1 MTYENIKHRHSSI
14 AVLLA
19 MITTAAWV
27 NPVFA
32 HHAMGGQTPQT
43 FAQGLLSGIAHPV
56 IGLDHLLFLVI
67 VSLLCFAFSK
77 PVRLLVP
84 TAFIVAALAG
94 TGMHL
99 SGVNLPVVEIMVAI
113 SVILG
118 GAVLL
123 GKLKFDPALLAS
135 MIFGFG
141 LFHGYAY
148 GESIIGAEDSVLSAY
163 LIGFSLV
170 QYAIIVGIMMAM
182 QKINDTSKQVLISR
196 IAAISALLT
205 GGALATMQL
214 T

>member
-1 MTYENIKHRHSSI
+1 
-14 AVLLA
+14 
-19 MITTAAWV
+19 
-27 NPVFA
+27 
-32 HHAMGGQTPQT
+32 MG
-43 FAQGLLSGIAHPV
+43 
-56 IGLDHLLFLVI
+56 
-67 VSLLCFAFSK
+67 CFAFSR

-84 TAFIVAALAG
+84 AAFIVAALAG

-99 SGVNLPVVEIMVAI
+99 FGFNLPVVEIIVAI

-135 MIFGFG
+135 MIFIFG

-148 GESIIGAEDSVLSAY
+148 GESIIGAENSVLSAY

-170 QYAIIVGIMMAM
+170 QYAFIVSIMTAM
-182 QKINDTSKQVLISR
+182 QKINDTSKQALISR

-205 GGALATMQL
+205 GGAFAAMQL